1 MRVAL
6 DTNILIYAE
15 GLNGAA
21 MQQVALDL
29 LGALPHDFVVLP
41 AQTVGEFFQVLVRKA
56 KRTPAQA
63 RAALLSWCNIFP
75 VAETSLPVLLG
86 AAELAV
92 SHRLNFWDAIV
103 LSSASEAGCRLLLS
117 EDLQPGFT
125 WQSVIVANPFAT
137 PKHPL
142 LQNILSNQS

>member
-1 MRVAL
+1 VRVAL

-21 MQQVALDL
+21 MQKSALDL
-29 LGALPHDFVVLP
+29 LDALPREAVIVP

-63 RAALLSWCNIFP
+63 RAAILAWCNVFP
-75 VAETSLPVLLG
+75 VAETSQSVLLG

-92 SHRLNFWDAIV
+92 SHHLSFWDGIILA
-103 LSSASEAGCRLLLS
+103 SAAESGCSLLLS
-117 EDLQPGFT
+117 EDLHPGFT
-125 WQSVIVANPFAT
+125 WNTVTVANPFAT
-137 PKHPL
+137 PNIPL
-142 LQNILSNQS
+142 LENLLRP

>member
-15 GLNGAA
+15 GLNGAS
-21 MQQVALDL
+21 MQKSALDL
-29 LGALPHDFVVLP
+29 LDALPRDFVVLP

-56 KRTPAQA
+56 KRTPVQA
-63 RAALLSWCNIFP
+63 RAAILNWCNVFP

-92 SHRLNFWDAIV
+92 SHRFSFWDGLV

-125 WQSVIVANPFAT
+125 WNSVTVANPFAT

-142 LQNILSNQS
+142 LENLLGAQP

>member
-21 MQQVALDL
+21 MQKSSLDL
-29 LGALPHDFVVLP
+29 LNALPRDIVIVP

-63 RAALLSWCNIFP
+63 RAAILSWCNIFP
-75 VAETSLPVLLG
+75 IAETSQSVLLS

-92 SHRLNFWDAIV
+92 THHLSLWDGVILA
-103 LSSASEAGCRLLLS
+103 SAVEAGCRLLLS
-117 EDLQPGFT
+117 EDLHPGFT
-125 WQSVIVANPFAT
+125 WNSVTVANPFTT

-142 LQNILSNQS
+142 LENLLRP